1 MVKITHKSSLVFIYL
16 FVHTDGIPPVPEA
29 DGVDDRELGK
39 NAWSI
44 WGNFGYYMNTKYF

>member
-39 NAWSI
+39 MPHQYGEILAI
-44 WGNFGYYMNTKYF
+44 K